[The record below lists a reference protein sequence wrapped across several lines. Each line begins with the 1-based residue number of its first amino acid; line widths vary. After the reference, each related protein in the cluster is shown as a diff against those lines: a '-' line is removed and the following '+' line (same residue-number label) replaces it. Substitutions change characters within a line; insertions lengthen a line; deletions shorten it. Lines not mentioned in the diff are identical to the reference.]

1 MAIFWPSLQVE
12 LDFAELITELIEPS
26 CIGSFI
32 DSSCTSFT
40 AAAIVTLTSGAALSS
55 MQLLCR
61 RLPSA
66 PQAHLHVLLHP
77 ISLHAFL

>member
-1 MAIFWPSLQVE
+1 MATSWPSLRFV
-12 LDFAELITELIEPS
+12 LNFAELITELTEPS
-26 CIGSFI
+26 CTDSFT

-40 AAAIVTLTSGAALSS
+40 AGAIVILASGATLSS

-66 PQAHLHVLLHP
+66 PQAHR
-77 ISLHAFL
+77 HAP

>member
-1 MAIFWPSLQVE
+1 MAIFWPSLRVE
-12 LDFAELITELIEPS
+12 LDFAKLITELTEPS

-32 DSSCTSFT
+32 DSSCTGFT
-40 AAAIVTLTSGAALSS
+40 AGAIVILASGATLSS

-66 PQAHLHVLLHP
+66 PQAHR
-77 ISLHAFL
+77 HAP